1 LAEAQQTKYR
11 GRPLV
16 WFVVT
21 GLKPGRFEAQI
32 LEEVSVQN
40 TFALWLNDFM
50 EQHQYTQ
57 QSLAEKLGVS
67 HVAISKWQRSLN
79 LPEPRQLQGLAKV
92 SGLNPLELF
101 QFCGYLPAQMP
112 KQPKLTA
119 RPRVL
124 AILKQLEEMDD
135 DVLALVAD
143 QIRAAKRH
151 AKLFANVGPVTSSK
165 RRGRQ
170 S

>member
-1 LAEAQQTKYR
+1 M
-11 GRPLV
+11 
-16 WFVVT
+16 
-21 GLKPGRFEAQI
+21 
-32 LEEVSVQN
+32 QN

-57 QSLAEKLGVS
+57 ESLAQKLGVS

-79 LPEPRQLQGLAKV
+79 LPEPRQLRRLAEV
-92 SGLNPLELF
+92 ARLNPVELF

-119 RPRVL
+119 RPKIL
-124 AILKQLEEMDD
+124 AILKQLDEMDD
-135 DVLALVAD
+135 NVLALVAD
-143 QIRAAKRH
+143 QIQAARRH
-151 AKLFANVGPVTSSK
+151 AQLFANVASAAPGK

-170 S
+170 P